1 MDINELRSE
10 INAIDSELTQLFN
23 KRMRVALDI
32 AKYKTENNLPVL
44 DKTRERAVL
53 DKVAAASDEE
63 FQNYTRILYAE
74 IMSLSRSYQHKT
86 ISGKSPV
93 SDEIKEAVETTPK
106 LFPENAK
113 VACQGVEGAYA
124 QHACDRFF
132 RYPKISYYDN
142 WREVFEAVSKGV
154 CDYGVVPIENS
165 TAGSVNKVYDLLKE
179 FKCYITRSL
188 RLKID
193 HSLLAKNGTDFE
205 NITEIFSHEQAINQ
219 CSDFLRGTG
228 IKATAVENTALAAK
242 MVAES
247 GRNDVAA
254 IASPNC
260 CELYDL
266 CEIKGAIQNVKNN
279 YTRFICIS
287 KNLQIFPGA
296 DRSSIMMPAV
306 SHKPGALYNVLSV
319 FNAHSINIR
328 KLESRPLPEKDFE
341 FMFYFDIESSIYSP
355 DLYLLFDELYAENK
369 GFTYF
374 GSYSEII

>member
-53 DKVAAASDEE
+53 DKGAAASDEE
-63 FQNYTRILYAE
+63 FQNYTRILYAD

-142 WREVFEAVSKGV
+142 WREVFEAV
-154 CDYGVVPIENS
+154 
-165 TAGSVNKVYDLLKE
+165 
-179 FKCYITRSL
+179 
-188 RLKID
+188 
-193 HSLLAKNGTDFE
+193 
-205 NITEIFSHEQAINQ
+205 
-219 CSDFLRGTG
+219 
-228 IKATAVENTALAAK
+228 
-242 MVAES
+242 
-247 GRNDVAA
+247 
-254 IASPNC
+254 
-260 CELYDL
+260 
-266 CEIKGAIQNVKNN
+266 
-279 YTRFICIS
+279 
-287 KNLQIFPGA
+287 
-296 DRSSIMMPAV
+296 
-306 SHKPGALYNVLSV
+306 
-319 FNAHSINIR
+319 
-328 KLESRPLPEKDFE
+328 
-341 FMFYFDIESSIYSP
+341 
-355 DLYLLFDELYAENK
+355 
-369 GFTYF
+369 
-374 GSYSEII
+374 